1 MGNVQKIGF
10 VGLGLMGS
18 RMAATLARKGFH
30 VAVWNR
36 TEHKARALA
45 AEVPGIDVASSP
57 AALVEGADAVC
68 TCVADPA
75 ALMQVAFGAD
85 GVLAATATRPLVWI
99 DFSTVSAE
107 LTSRLEVACAQKGWQ
122 FVEAPVTGSKLGAQK
137 GTLLIMA
144 GGSDAAL
151 ARARPVLEAV
161 GEKTIHCG
169 PVGHATQVKLGGNAI
184 IALMLQGLSE
194 AMLLAQKTGV
204 DPRTVL
210 EVVQASGYRSPYYD
224 FKGQALLRRDFETHF
239 AIDLMFKDLSL
250 FLDSA
255 AQHRVPTP
263 CAAAVRETYNLARAS
278 GRGELDIT
286 ATVGALE
293 DACGTQIGATLL
305 AHPTRSDG

>member
-1 MGNVQKIGF
+1 MENVQKVGF
-10 VGLGLMGS
+10 IGLGLMGS
-18 RMAATLARKGFH
+18 RMAANLARKGFQ
-30 VAVWNR
+30 VTVWNR
-36 TEHKARALA
+36 TEAKARTLA
-45 AEVPGIDVASSP
+45 EEVPGILVAETP
-57 AALVEGADAVC
+57 AAVVQRVDAIC

-75 ALMQVAFGAD
+75 ALEQVAWGPD
-85 GVLAATATRPLVWI
+85 GIFTATDARPGVWI
-99 DFSTVSAE
+99 DFSTVSPE
-107 LTSRLEVACAQKGWQ
+107 LAVSLETVCTQKGWA

-144 GGSDAAL
+144 GGTDAAL
-151 ARARPVLEAV
+151 SRARPLLDAV

-194 AMLLAQKTGV
+194 AMLVAQKTGV

-224 FKGQALLRRDFETHF
+224 FKGRALLARDFDTHF
-239 AIDLMFKDLSL
+239 SIDLMFKDLSL
-250 FLDSA
+250 FLESA

-293 DACGTQIGATLL
+293 DACGTQIGAPLL
-305 AHPTRSDG
+305 AKTPRG